1 MCKRDL
7 SPLLQ
12 PKINLSVMYE
22 YCLAPPA
29 PADLPDHVFDSNVL
43 SFHRQLETCLPGTIG
58 NCLNPGALD
67 DW

>member
-1 MCKRDL
+1 
-7 SPLLQ
+7 
-12 PKINLSVMYE
+12 MYE

-29 PADLPDHVFDSNVL
+29 PADLPDYVFDSNVL

-58 NCLNPGALD
+58 NCLNPVALD